1 MARRTFLISLSFFYL
16 EDMFKTTKPNIYDE
30 KNFMESVNVEFK
42 TYWNTQ
48 VQVFA
53 KSAKFGKGNCF
64 QHTLSLHT
72 LNVLVAQI
80 ICLTITTTRKLV
92 YKIKKKTCFHII
104 ILKKN
109 RFKLKCTAMLFIQI
123 SWNEIVWPI
132 LNNISLF
139 SSDIYT
145 DLISPGLD
153 NSKLSVQTWRPELEN
168 NAKVSNIGP
177 EF

>member
-92 YKIKKKTCFHII
+92 YKIKKKPV
-104 ILKKN
+104 
-109 RFKLKCTAMLFIQI
+109 FI
-123 SWNEIVWPI
+123 
-132 LNNISLF
+132 
-139 SSDIYT
+139 SSY
-145 DLISPGLD
+145 
-153 NSKLSVQTWRPELEN
+153 
-168 NAKVSNIGP
+168 
-177 EF
+177 